1 MNITKK
7 LPVTVLSGFLGAG
20 KTTLLNHVLHNK
32 EGLKVAV
39 IVNDMSEVNVD
50 AELVKSEN
58 TLSRT
63 EEKLVEMSNGC
74 ICCTLRE
81 DLMIEVERL
90 AKEDRFDYLLIEST
104 GISEPVPVAQ
114 TFSFVDEENGI
125 DLSKFSYVDTMVT
138 VVDAFNFFKDFGSP
152 ETLMDRKLTDIEGD
166 YRTIVNLLT
175 DQIEFAN
182 VIILNKKDLVSE
194 EHIGVLKAAIHKLN
208 PSAKIIESSFSKV
221 DPKKI
226 LNTGLFNF
234 EEAEQS
240 AGWIEELNK
249 DEHTPETEEYG
260 ISSFVYRSQKPFDP
274 ARFWYYV
281 QHHFPSTI
289 IRSKGL
295 FWLASRPEQA
305 LIWGQAGGSLRA
317 DSAGV
322 WWSSMPFEKR
332 IRYMAFV
339 ENQKQI
345 EAGWNET
352 FGDRKNE
359 IVFIGQDMDET
370 AIKSALEA
378 CLATE
383 DELATQK
390 WKHGN
395 RATRMNGQCSGLMFI
410 NLKKSLVSIRRY
422 LLKHPGESYNYYHLA
437 GCLRFQRII
446 VKLDLQLLQLSSFR
460 TDGPIQLALQFL

>member
-1 MNITKK
+1 MNKK

-50 AELVKSEN
+50 AELVKNEN

-90 AKEDRFDYLLIEST
+90 AKENRFDYLLIEST

-114 TFSFVDEENGI
+114 TFSFIDEENGI

-152 ETLMDRKLTDIEGD
+152 ETLMDRDLTDIEGD
-166 YRTIVNLLT
+166 FRTIVNLLT

-182 VIILNKKDLVSE
+182 VIILNKTDLVTD
-194 EHIGVLKAAIHKLN
+194 EHLGLLKAAVQKLN
-208 PSAKIIESSFSKV
+208 PAAKIIESSFSKV
-221 DPKKI
+221 HPKEI
-226 LNTGLFNF
+226 LNTGLFDF

-249 DEHTPETEEYG
+249 EEHTPETEEYG
-260 ISSFVYRSQKPFDP
+260 ISSFVYRNQKPFDP
-274 ARFWYYV
+274 GRFWAYV
-281 QHHFPSTI
+281 QHKFPSTI

-295 FWLASRPEQA
+295 FWLASRPAQA
-305 LIWGQAGGSLRA
+305 LVWSQAGGSLKA

-332 IRYMAFV
+332 IQFMGFV
-339 ENQKQI
+339 ENQEYI
-345 EAGWNET
+345 EEGWDKT

-359 IVFIGQDMDET
+359 IVFIGQDMDEEQ
-370 AIKSALEA
+370 IKSDLDHCLSTDIELIDGSWKDGYTDDWPVERAYALE
-378 CLATE
+378 
-383 DELATQK
+383 
-390 WKHGN
+390 
-395 RATRMNGQCSGLMFI
+395 
-410 NLKKSLVSIRRY
+410 
-422 LLKHPGESYNYYHLA
+422 
-437 GCLRFQRII
+437 
-446 VKLDLQLLQLSSFR
+446 
-460 TDGPIQLALQFL
+460 

>member
-1 MNITKK
+1 MSISKK

-50 AELVKSEN
+50 AELVKNEN

-81 DLMIEVERL
+81 DLMVEVERL
-90 AKEDRFDYLLIEST
+90 AKENRFDYLLIEST
-104 GISEPVPVAQ
+104 GISEPIPVAQ
-114 TFSFVDEENGI
+114 TFSFVDENNNI
-125 DLSKFSYVDTMVT
+125 DLSRFSYIDTMVT

-152 ETLMDRKLTDIEGD
+152 ETLIDRDLTDIEGD

-182 VIILNKKDLVSE
+182 VIILNKADLVSKE
-194 EHIGVLKAAIHKLN
+194 TLGVLTSMIKKLN
-208 PSAKIIESSFSKV
+208 PSAKILESSFSAV
-221 DPKKI
+221 APQEI
-226 LNTGLFNF
+226 LNTGLFDF

-260 ISSFVYRSQKPFDP
+260 IGSFVYRSRKPFDP
-274 ARFWYYV
+274 IRFLNYI
-281 QHHFPSTI
+281 QNNFPPGI

-295 FWLASRPEQA
+295 FWVASRPEQA
-305 LIWGQAGGSLRA
+305 LIWGQAGGSLRT
-317 DSAGV
+317 DNAGV
-322 WWSSMPFEKR
+322 WWSSMPFEER
-332 IRYMAFV
+332 IQYVPFV
-339 ENQKQI
+339 ENKDQI
-345 EAGWNET
+345 ESEWDVT

-359 IVFIGQDMDET
+359 IVFIGQDMDQKQIE
-370 AIKSALEA
+370 SELDR
-378 CLATE
+378 CLATNE
-383 DELATQK
+383 ELATKK
-390 WKHGN
+390 WINGYN
-395 RATRMNGQCSGLMFI
+395 DEWPVQRMYTAQ
-410 NLKKSLVSIRRY
+410 
-422 LLKHPGESYNYYHLA
+422 
-437 GCLRFQRII
+437 
-446 VKLDLQLLQLSSFR
+446 
-460 TDGPIQLALQFL
+460 